1 MLRHFNEAATELSPQ
16 KVATVGSVIRILRL
30 LSVHLG
36 NEGSSVDDDDDAPPI
51 QQVHPAVMDFK
62 ERVVV
67 YLQNR
72 WDGCYRAECQWN
84 CSPKFSKWTRWRFWQ
99 VVEARRIEG
108 VLQGQLGGEETITTQ
123 GKQNKV
129 TMAPAFFIIFNPS
142 FKVIQVKY

>member
-1 MLRHFNEAATELSPQ
+1 
-16 KVATVGSVIRILRL
+16 
-30 LSVHLG
+30 
-36 NEGSSVDDDDDAPPI
+36 
-51 QQVHPAVMDFK
+51 
-62 ERVVV
+62 
-67 YLQNR
+67 
-72 WDGCYRAECQWN
+72 
-84 CSPKFSKWTRWRFWQ
+84 